1 MFSPKS
7 NVRVTAGVYKGKSG
21 VVVHETPRKLKLKLD
36 DGVTTGLVTHTHTQ
50 TFRFVRSG
58 LFFKF
63 VREIFLYSII
73 RLHNRCC
80 QCGGFQP
87 TLSPTG
93 MAANIRRAKQMVFI
107 HIGMS
112 ISNVLYIYF
121 YLLMFSSPLS
131 LHTLAFQG
139 FRHPVLSW
147 RHYAKYQKGK
157 QLRHRLPSKITEG
170 VSINLNRK

>member
-63 VREIFLYSII
+63 VRGKFYSII

-80 QCGGFQP
+80 ECGGFQP

-93 MAANIRRAKQMVFI
+93 MAANIRRAK
-107 HIGMS
+107 
-112 ISNVLYIYF
+112 
-121 YLLMFSSPLS
+121 
-131 LHTLAFQG
+131 
-139 FRHPVLSW
+139 
-147 RHYAKYQKGK
+147 
-157 QLRHRLPSKITEG
+157 
-170 VSINLNRK
+170 

>member
-63 VREIFLYSII
+63 VREIFYTPLFDCTIVAVNAVAFNRLYHQ
-73 RLHNRCC
+73 REWRQTFVVPNKWC
-80 QCGGFQP
+80 
-87 TLSPTG
+87 
-93 MAANIRRAKQMVFI
+93 AFI
-107 HIGMS
+107 
-112 ISNVLYIYF
+112 
-121 YLLMFSSPLS
+121 
-131 LHTLAFQG
+131 
-139 FRHPVLSW
+139 
-147 RHYAKYQKGK
+147 
-157 QLRHRLPSKITEG
+157 
-170 VSINLNRK
+170 